1 MGEPVAVADDAL
13 DLALAYDD
21 GGRQKARTLTV
32 DGAKRYEL
40 NVTRDDAGRI
50 TKRVETVAGTTK
62 TYDYEYW
69 PDGQLKTVRDGATVL
84 ESYAYDANGNRLGHT
99 YADDDRMTGTH
110 VFDQAGFLVSRGA
123 DTFSYADRGELQ
135 SATVGGKTVTYE
147 YDAAQRQ
154 AARIENGQRT
164 EFLYGDVNRPFLVTG
179 SRAGG
184 QLTTYYYGVDDR
196 LIALERGGQRYYV
209 GADQVGT
216 PRVITDASGAVVRT
230 FAYDSFGVRDRTKE
244 TGTFELP
251 IGFAGGLEDPITG
264 LVRFGLRDYEPSTG
278 RWTARDPILH
288 DGGINLYVYSG
299 SDPVAKRDPSGLDE
313 EVGGDSGDG
322 GATGDFGSEG
332 TGSEGSGG
340 GMLEAIKEFF
350 TREDTGMA
358 IEALAEMEEM
368 DGDSEIA
375 KGASRLKKGM
385 DAIELA
391 EDVAESVVIIQ
402 EAEATENLGE
412 EGLGWLRVCAKAI
425 GKIVPVDIFG
435 TGVVDPL
442 LDKAVPHY
450 RDQNRK
456 GSINYQV
463 QQALERNG
471 TP

>member
-1 MGEPVAVADDAL
+1 M
-13 DLALAYDD
+13 
-21 GGRQKARTLTV
+21 
-32 DGAKRYEL
+32 
-40 NVTRDDAGRI
+40 
-50 TKRVETVAGTTK
+50 
-62 TYDYEYW
+62 
-69 PDGQLKTVRDGATVL
+69 
-84 ESYAYDANGNRLGHT
+84 
-99 YADDDRMTGTH
+99 
-110 VFDQAGFLVSRGA
+110 
-123 DTFSYADRGELQ
+123 
-135 SATVGGKTVTYE
+135 GGKTVTYA
-147 YDAAQRQ
+147 YDSAQAGASR
-154 AARIENGQRT
+154 ASRTAQRT

-196 LIALERGGQRYYV
+196 LIALERGGRRYYV

-216 PRVITDASGAVVRT
+216 PRVVTDAVGRRRQDARLRQLRRARS
-230 FAYDSFGVRDRTKE
+230 RDRRP
-244 TGTFELP
+244 GRSSSRSASP
-251 IGFAGGLEDPITG
+251 AGSRIRSPGSCASACATTSRAPGAGRRAT
-264 LVRFGLRDYEPSTG
+264 RSCTTAASTS
-278 RWTARDPILH
+278 TPT
-288 DGGINLYVYSG
+288 SG

-313 EVGGDSGDG
+313 EVGGDGGGDG

-368 DGDSEIA
+368 DGDSEIV